1 MHHDPNT
8 ERQLL
13 AFLHLLAGY
22 RDEAADIYNAMANG
36 YDQFAATWDETFA
49 GDAIE
54 HLLQVCQE
62 NAPLRPVVLDAGCGT
77 GRRIPD
83 LITYLD
89 PSELHALDIS
99 LPMLE
104 TARRK
109 IFTQP
114 VNFVHGNIANIPFAN
129 NSFDVVFASWVL
141 ETMGNPGK
149 AVQEFLRVL
158 KPGGIIAYTFAQ
170 LPDSKDDV
178 SESEIGSL
186 VESAQYLSHALNSDR
201 MPYHACKHSTLKQF
215 HEGIISTVT
224 LGKCCRVESRYLPAQ
239 IDLPFRGN

>member
-54 HLLQVCQE
+54 HLLRVCQE

-114 VNFVHGNIANIPFAN
+114 VNFVHGNIANIPFAD

-149 AVQEFLRVL
+149 AVQEL
-158 KPGGIIAYTFAQ
+158 
-170 LPDSKDDV
+170 
-178 SESEIGSL
+178 SL
-186 VESAQYLSHALNSDR
+186 HTHLLNCPTRKMTYQNWKSVHWLSRHNIYR
-201 MPYHACKHSTLKQF
+201 MRSIQIECHITPASIPPSSSSTKGL
-215 HEGIISTVT
+215 SP
-224 LGKCCRVESRYLPAQ
+224 R
-239 IDLPFRGN
+239 